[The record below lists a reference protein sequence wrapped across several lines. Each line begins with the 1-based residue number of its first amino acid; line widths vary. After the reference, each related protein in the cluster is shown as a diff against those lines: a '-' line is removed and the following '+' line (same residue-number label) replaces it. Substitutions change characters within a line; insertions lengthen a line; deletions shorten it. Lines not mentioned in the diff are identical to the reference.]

1 MGVDLDVLS
10 EMDGEEVL
18 DLERISETALAV
30 GGEQVLE
37 RIILFNNEFFVVK
50 LAVQGNVCYIV
61 VLFLFSARQWKGR
74 RTACIAVET

>member
-30 GGEQVLE
+30 GGEKVLE

-50 LAVQGNVCYIV
+50 LAVQDNVCFIV
-61 VLFLFSARQWKGR
+61 S
-74 RTACIAVET
+74 I

>member
-1 MGVDLDVLS
+1 MNPVSAVFPDVGVDLDVLS

-50 LAVQGNVCYIV
+50 LAVQGN
-61 VLFLFSARQWKGR
+61 FLNCCFVS
-74 RTACIAVET
+74 I

>member
-10 EMDGEEVL
+10 EMDAEEVL

-30 GGEQVLE
+30 GVEQVVE

-50 LAVQGNVCYIV
+50 LAVQDNVCFIV
-61 VLFLFSARQWKGR
+61 S
-74 RTACIAVET
+74 I